1 MAEPAG
7 YSGTPLVKK
16 LGIKSGSTV
25 LLIGAPPGFR
35 NALTGLPADVRLSVR
50 ETAAADLVI
59 WFVASRRQLDEGIA
73 RRAASLTAP
82 GAGLWMA
89 WPKKAS
95 GVETD
100 LTEDLIR
107 EAGLAYGLV
116 DYKVC
121 AIDATWSGLKFARR
135 KDRAW
140 R

>member
-1 MAEPAG
+1 MVEPAG

-16 LGIKSGSTV
+16 LGIKSGTTV
-25 LLIGAPPGFR
+25 VRVGAPPGFR
-35 NALTGLPADVRLSVR
+35 NALVGIPAGVRLTMR
-50 ETAAADLVI
+50 ETGAPDLII
-59 WFVASRRQLDEGIA
+59 WFVASRMQLDEGIA

-89 WPKKAS
+89 WPKRAS

>member
-1 MAEPAG
+1 MVESAG
-7 YSGTPLVKK
+7 YSGTPLAKK
-16 LGIKSGSTV
+16 LGIKAGST
-25 LLIGAPPGFR
+25 LLLLGAPPGFR
-35 NALTGLPADVRLSVR
+35 STLAGLPAGVRMSSR
-50 ETAAADLVI
+50 EVGSPDLTV
-59 WFVASRRQLDEGIA
+59 WFVESRSELDEGIA

-89 WPKKAS
+89 WPKKSS
-95 GVETD
+95 GVPTD

-121 AIDATWSGLKFARR
+121 AIDATWSGLKFATR